1 MPLLRVDRL
10 KLIYGAT
17 EVLSDLTFQVE
28 PRQRLGIVGANG
40 SGKSSLL
47 KAISGEVSPAAG
59 SLTLSPRARTAY
71 LAQELEAGPHESVYA
86 DALHSRPDIIG
97 LRTRLESLETA
108 MARATGAEQIALVE
122 EYGEVQH
129 EYERLDG
136 YAYDNR
142 VAEVL
147 HGVGLGE
154 ADQALPPTALSG
166 GQRRRLALARLLLQD
181 ADLLL
186 LDEPTNHLDLE
197 AIEWLEEFLRLSRA
211 GMLIVSHDRRFL
223 EHTADDILELQAESG
238 EWYPGNYRQYLRL
251 RRERRAVRQKEYE
264 AQQEYIART
273 EEFIR
278 RYKAG
283 QRAREARGRQTKL
296 DRLARVA
303 PPANDEQIRIRLR
316 ASSTSELI
324 FQSDGLKLGYGKR
337 ELLTTPAFTVS
348 AGERIAIV
356 GPNGS
361 GKTSLLKALLGELR
375 PLAGRVKMGPRVTMR
390 YYDQHLADLDP
401 NKTVLT
407 ELQDAFG
414 LPEETLRTFLGRL
427 LFSGDDA
434 FKTIRSLSGGEKSR
448 VALAKLMLDDAG
460 LLLLDEPTNHLDIP
474 AQEML
479 EEALQDFEGTIVFV
493 SHDRYFI
500 DAIATHL
507 WVIGDGAV
515 TMHLGNYTDLE
526 RRRQRAARPVV
537 APEPR
542 PAGRSSAQAKAN
554 RPAQDAASAD
564 VVEDRIEELEAEV
577 RRIEEQLADHQ
588 TYDDPARVSQ
598 LAAAHEDASR
608 RLRALY
614 QEWEQAAGE

>member
-10 KLIYGAT
+10 KLMYGAT

-59 SLTLSPRARTAY
+59 SLTLAPRARTAY

-97 LRTRLESLETA
+97 LRSRLESLEAA

-154 ADQALPPTALSG
+154 ADQALPPIALSG

-303 PPANDEQIRIRLR
+303 PPANDEQIRIQLR

-542 PAGRSSAQAKAN
+542 PAGRPSAQAKAN
-554 RPAQDAASAD
+554 RPAQDAASAE